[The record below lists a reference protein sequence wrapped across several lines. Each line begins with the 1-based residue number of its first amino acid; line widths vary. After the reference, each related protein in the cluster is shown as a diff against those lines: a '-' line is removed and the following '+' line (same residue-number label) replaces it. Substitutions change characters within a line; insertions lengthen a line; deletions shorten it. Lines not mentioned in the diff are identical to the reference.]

1 MIIIETIVL
10 MKISRF
16 IEITYTKK
24 ITYIR
29 KLENQSDIKNEEI
42 SIQPKNPISNNP
54 ISPIGKK
61 GFGN

>member
-1 MIIIETIVL
+1 MNPMIIIETIVL

-42 SIQPKNPISNNP
+42 SIQPKNPISKNQRDSHSN
-54 ISPIGKK
+54 
-61 GFGN
+61 

>member
-1 MIIIETIVL
+1 MNSMIIIETIVL

-42 SIQPKNPISNNP
+42 SIQPKNPISNNQRD
-54 ISPIGKK
+54 SHS
-61 GFGN
+61 N